1 MSEAVGHHY
10 DGKIL
15 KEYVDRFHQAR
26 IFVIGDIIMD
36 EYVWGD
42 VSRISPEAP
51 VPVVEVKQ
59 EENSD
64 ENHHSRCGRSGFLHC
79 AEAF

>member
-1 MSEAVGHHY
+1 MTEAIGHHY

-15 KEYVDRFHQAR
+15 KKYIDGFSQAK
-26 IFVIGDIIMD
+26 IFVIGDIILD

-51 VPVVEVKQ
+51 VPV
-59 EENSD
+59 
-64 ENHHSRCGRSGFLHC
+64 
-79 AEAF
+79 